1 MIACITSYSQRSFTF
16 VKMCLSL
23 DKSLSC
29 RQWTLPSETY
39 RESRRGLF
47 CSRGRNQAPGNRR
60 YLSSRTE
67 QSNLSGLWSYPYES
81 SMGPEQPSLVGLQ
94 SELQGQSGPSSCI
107 PAFFTPTHILC
118 CQLIAHPNIYLT
130 AITMKWFYT
139 LERNESLFMK
149 YIWNNSYL
157 YFESLFICAVPP
169 SLKITEE
176 LIYTSDKFKKT
187 KELFCIVLGKS
198 IKRYL
203 N

>member
-139 LERNESLFMK
+139 LERNESLF
-149 YIWNNSYL
+149 
-157 YFESLFICAVPP
+157 ICAVPP